1 MPDENNFPQLFKI
14 DLNTNEEKQL
24 TFQKENII
32 NVDFLKINYSKNIIY
47 LRIVQ
52 EDHRNFSFAI
62 YDINSNQLKILDKD
76 ELDLSEQFFDF
87 NNSGK
92 SILMLQNSIE
102 EEFDL
107 MKKANKSKDMNI
119 FPSYN
124 IILMDENSENK
135 NIYGSLT
142 GNIIDV
148 SISNDNKAALI
159 LTGEIVDLS
168 KHKFKKIIT
177 LKKFNDSDKEETIL
191 NNLDSYEDITKVCF
205 SKDGKGF
212 YFIANKSKD
221 KSQHYDLYYYNLKN
235 QKSSKVLGINN
246 EDIFDCV
253 LS

>member
-1 MPDENNFPQLFKI
+1 MKSKMLLYTLIFILIIFEFNGCTPKLDTNLLIISSPDNKIINYYEYDCNDKSTEKIYSLPKTCYPTATLSYDRNTLYFTKSDENNFPQLFKI

-148 SISNDNKAALI
+148 SISNDNKA
-159 LTGEIVDLS
+159 
-168 KHKFKKIIT
+168 
-177 LKKFNDSDKEETIL
+177 
-191 NNLDSYEDITKVCF
+191 
-205 SKDGKGF
+205 
-212 YFIANKSKD
+212 
-221 KSQHYDLYYYNLKN
+221 
-235 QKSSKVLGINN
+235 
-246 EDIFDCV
+246 
-253 LS
+253 